1 MRQDLLNDA
10 LVTLRN
16 ADDRG
21 KETVTLAP
29 VSRLVGNVLSIL
41 KENGFVK
48 EFAYVENGR
57 GGSYQV
63 SLSRR
68 INACGVVR
76 PRAALSV
83 SDLERYESRFLPA
96 QDFGLLILTTNQ
108 GVLSHQ
114 KARELG
120 LGGKVLA
127 YVY

>member
-21 KETVTLAP
+21 KETVTIAP
-29 VSRLVGNVLSIL
+29 VSRLVGNVLGIL

-48 EFAYVENGR
+48 EFTYVENGR
-57 GGSYQV
+57 GGSYEV

-108 GVLSHQ
+108 GVLSHA